1 MLDINVKAGMHLVP
15 LNAFPSS
22 IWKLKSF
29 RLIIL
34 FCFSFPFFLS
44 RVSFFLPLYIFS
56 FPCSFFSFPFYL
68 LNSPLEKFPNGGV
81 PCREAFDE
89 LMSLPE
95 TEGLPRTAPKTTSTR
110 SSSTSTSQ
118 DYWSHKQVKLCDWLK
133 SEYVSEFQRYVICFR
148 VKMKCVNNL
157 MHRLQNL
164 FRGLKGLFN
173 LKTVKIRNLGIIVN
187 HCLFSIYAFLL
198 CFWYC

>member
-1 MLDINVKAGMHLVP
+1 MLDINVKAGMHLDP
-15 LNAFPSS
+15 LNLRALPSS

-34 FCFSFPFFLS
+34 FCFLFPFFFVPCIFFSSFVYFFLPLLLFSFPFF
-44 RVSFFLPLYIFS
+44 
-56 FPCSFFSFPFYL
+56 L
-68 LNSPLEKFPNGGV
+68 LNSPLEKFPNGRI

-95 TEGLPRTAPKTTSTR
+95 TEGLPRTAPRTTSTR

-133 SEYVSEFQRYVICFR
+133 SYYVSEICDMFQSENEV
-148 VKMKCVNNL
+148 
-157 MHRLQNL
+157 H
-164 FRGLKGLFN
+164 
-173 LKTVKIRNLGIIVN
+173 
-187 HCLFSIYAFLL
+187 
-198 CFWYC
+198 